1 MAGTNPANC
10 CPISCQLCQNRTVND
25 PKDSRYKE
33 TGFPTLSWE
42 EEDLA
47 TRPMPLH
54 ERPVQARVDSEMA
67 VIARYH
73 IRIALAIE
81 EFWGHRDCIEFLQKL
96 ILNGGDGASRTRSGF
111 KYEVVEALLNM
122 IALQEAQF
130 KRASP

>member
-1 MAGTNPANC
+1 
-10 CPISCQLCQNRTVND
+10 VND

-81 EFWGHRDCIEFLQKL
+81 EVWGHRDCVEYMQSLVLSGYNEGQKRL
-96 ILNGGDGASRTRSGF
+96 GF
-111 KYEVVEALLNM
+111 KPEVISALMNL
-122 IALQEAQF
+122 IALHKLE
-130 KRASP
+130 K